1 MITAKIEI
9 LREGHLQVQAR
20 HALRGSQGK
29 PDRWQIHSRDSRLD
43 VPKMDNI
50 IIMAKGKASH
60 SHSSEVQM
68 DSE

>member
-1 MITAKIEI
+1 MIIAKIEI

-29 PDRWQIHSRDSRLD
+29 PDRWQILSRDSRLD

-60 SHSSEVQM
+60 NSEVQM